1 MLLSSPDEPEGP
13 RQCAVRMTIVVAVVA
28 AWVLVGWAAA
38 LDVDAYLLLGAPIV
52 ILFQRFLARRPLRA
66 LWVRAAPPMVLGP
79 RGWVIAAA
87 FAIMPV
93 VDLARSVASRANV
106 TVIGWDLCALAGAAG
121 VAYALVNLRRDLLR
135 PGIAYAALALACGI
149 LVITVAAMMSGRSP
163 WIAPARL
170 MSFVRDL
177 LLYLPVT
184 FVIEE
189 VAFRGAFD
197 SFVGGTAIKGA
208 AAIGTAIV
216 VAALW
221 GLWHWPLMPD
231 PWHALVALRLIAVHV
246 PIGVFLALS
255 WRSGGTLPWPA
266 LAHAL
271 VDAWRNAVLS

>member
-1 MLLSSPDEPEGP
+1 
-13 RQCAVRMTIVVAVVA
+13 MTIVAAVVA
-28 AWVLVGWAAA
+28 GWALVGWAAA
-38 LDVDAYLLLGAPIV
+38 LDVDAYLLVGVPIV
-52 ILFQRFLARRPLRA
+52 VLFQRFVARHPPRA
-66 LWVRAAPPMVLGP
+66 LWLRTTPRMALGA
-79 RGWVIAAA
+79 RGWVIAVV
-87 FAIMPV
+87 FAIVPA
-93 VDLARSVASRANV
+93 VDLAHSVASSASMS
-106 TVIGWDLCALAGAAG
+106 VIGWDLCALAGSAG

-135 PGIAYAALALACGI
+135 EGIAYSALALACGI
-149 LVITVAAMMSGRSP
+149 IVITGAALTSGRSP
-163 WIAPARL
+163 SIAPARL
-170 MSFVRDL
+170 ASFARDL

-208 AAIGTAIV
+208 TAIGTAIF

-231 PWHALVALRLIAVHV
+231 PWHAIVALRRIAVHV

-255 WRSGGTLPWPA
+255 WRSGGTLLWPA